1 MAATFDVTP
10 ANGGANTV
18 GTLERTAN
26 MNGFLI
32 TINNGSGAAVDLR
45 AVDGSHGSVYD
56 MILREINPVMA
67 HATNDANGTMSVII
81 DGHHTTAA
89 SLLARI
95 ENIDGVG
102 NDSACVAATSFAV
115 A

>member
-67 HATNDANGTMSVII
+67 HATNDANGTMFNRDLTVTAQLGSVL
-81 DGHHTTAA
+81 HVMHY
-89 SLLARI
+89 LL
-95 ENIDGVG
+95 
-102 NDSACVAATSFAV
+102 CW
-115 A
+115 